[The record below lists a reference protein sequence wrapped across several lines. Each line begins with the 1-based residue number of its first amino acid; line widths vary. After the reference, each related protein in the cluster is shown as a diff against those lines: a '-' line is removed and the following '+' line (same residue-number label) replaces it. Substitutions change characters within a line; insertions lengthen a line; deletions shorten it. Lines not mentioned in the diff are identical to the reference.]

1 MIERLRTKL
10 QEGGRRQLMIS
21 PDSIEVRLLEWY
33 AAMGVDEAIGAEPC
47 DWFNLSQAAVFAA
60 PAATPRSASAS
71 SSAPTARQAFAT
83 RQPSA
88 TAGQPFAARPAAAK
102 PPAAGAGPARLSSGP
117 ARLPPAPA
125 SVTAAAP
132 DQAVMAAREEARKAA
147 TLEEVEAAL
156 ARFDGCPLR
165 KTAKNMCFARGNPKA
180 RLMIIGEAPGRD
192 EDVVGKPFV
201 GRAGQLLDRMLEAIG
216 LNEEHVY
223 ITNVV
228 YWRPPGNRT
237 PTPQEVQ
244 TCQPFLERQIQLAGP
259 EILLFAGGAAAKQFL
274 GAAEGIMRLRG
285 KWRTYNTGDR
295 QIRCMATLH
304 PAYLLRNP
312 ASKRLAWR
320 DLLAIKS
327 ALDSSAGR
335 A

>member
-1 MIERLRTKL
+1 MIL
-10 QEGGRRQLMIS
+10 Q
-21 PDSIEVRLLEWY
+21 DNVEVRLLEWY
-33 AAMGVDEAIGAEPC
+33 AAMGVDEAVGAEPC
-47 DWFNLSQAAVFAA
+47 DWFNMSQTTPAI
-60 PAATPRSASAS
+60 PAAGGRSTSTSAF
-71 SSAPTARQAFAT
+71 SAP
-83 RQPSA
+83 
-88 TAGQPFAARPAAAK
+88 AARPAAPRPDALRHDSVTPGAMK
-102 PPAAGAGPARLSSGP
+102 AVAGGAGAGPARQPSGP
-117 ARLPPAPA
+117 ARLPPVPA
-125 SVTAAAP
+125 GISAAAP
-132 DQAVMAAREEARKAA
+132 DQAVMAAREEARRAV
-147 TLEEVEAAL
+147 TLEEIELAL
-156 ARFDGCPLR
+156 ARFDGCPLK

-201 GRAGQLLDRMLEAIG
+201 GRAGQLLDKMLAAIG
-216 LNEEHVY
+216 LKEEDVY

-285 KWRTYNTGDR
+285 KWRSYNAGGR
-295 QIRCMATLH
+295 PIRCMATLH

-320 DLLAIKS
+320 DLLAIRQ
-327 ALDSSAGR
+327 ALDGGAGK